1 MIIIMSIIKKIN
13 IRKTTMQQKKCSEF
27 KNPKVE
33 EKRLERCYIFFP
45 EMKE

>member
-1 MIIIMSIIKKIN
+1 MRIIKKIN
-13 IRKTTMQQKKCSEF
+13 IRKTAIQQQKKCSEF

-33 EKRLERCYIFFP
+33 EKRLERCYNFFP